1 MKSPKNNKMKG
12 QKPSRKF
19 TEGHMKRSPRKSSV
33 ASPAA
38 NSSTVDSPNKAQ
50 YRDKS
55 SPGSVS
61 SKGTA
66 ATARS
71 SSSMSYALETPDAS
85 PSGRK
90 GLSPSKKLARK
101 LDLSVLSIDGS
112 TKKKVKNHGTGRK
125 KASSGTGKTTKTT
138 KKTEPVETE
147 CFEYVDM
154 SLDDDVNG
162 HRTSSS
168 FESGDDESG
177 GEDVPKVLEAHHF
190 QWHTEEGLSK
200 GLSFHYGKDDFM
212 NKSTGQKIDLLVKNY
227 SPTQQRPVFM
237 LLCVPLNRDPMDLN
251 LNAIT
256 TKMKAGTMLKQLILP
271 AIEGNDSDVD
281 SGNGGKR

>member
-38 NSSTVDSPNKAQ
+38 NSSTVDSLKKAQ

-71 SSSMSYALETPDAS
+71 SSSMSYALETPDGS

-101 LDLSVLSIDGS
+101 LDLSLLAIDGS

-125 KASSGTGKTTKTT
+125 TTKIT
-138 KKTEPVETE
+138 KNTEPVETE
-147 CFEYVDM
+147 CYSDVDI
-154 SLDDDVNG
+154 SSDNDVTG
-162 HRTSSS
+162 HHTSSS
-168 FESGDDESG
+168 SESGDDESG
-177 GEDVPKVLEAHHF
+177 REDVPKVLEAHHF
-190 QWHTEEGLSK
+190 KWHTEEGLLE
-200 GLSFHYGKDDFM
+200 GLLFHYDKDDFL
-212 NKSTGQKIDLLVKNY
+212 NKSVGEKIDMLVKKY
-227 SPTQQRPVFM
+227 TPTQLKPVFI
-237 LLCVPLNRDPMDLN
+237 LLFLSLNQDPTTLN

-256 TKMKAGTMLKQLILP
+256 TKTKAGTMLKQLIVP
-271 AIEGNDSDVD
+271 VIEDNECDVQ
-281 SGNGGKR
+281 SGDDENR

>member
-71 SSSMSYALETPDAS
+71 SSSMSYALETPDGS
-85 PSGRK
+85 RSGRK

-101 LDLSVLSIDGS
+101 LDLSLLAIDGS

-125 KASSGTGKTTKTT
+125 TTKIT
-138 KKTEPVETE
+138 KNTEPVETE
-147 CFEYVDM
+147 CYSDVDI
-154 SLDDDVNG
+154 SSDNDVTG
-162 HRTSSS
+162 HHTSSS
-168 FESGDDESG
+168 SESGDDESG
-177 GEDVPKVLEAHHF
+177 REDVPKVLQAHHF
-190 QWHTEEGLSK
+190 KWHTEEGLLE
-200 GLSFHYGKDDFM
+200 GLSFHYDKDDFL
-212 NKSTGQKIDLLVKNY
+212 NKSVGEKIDMLVKKY
-227 SPTQQRPVFM
+227 SPTQLKPVFI
-237 LLCVPLNRDPMDLN
+237 LLCLPLNQDPTTLN

-256 TKMKAGTMLKQLILP
+256 TKTKAGTMLKQLIVP
-271 AIEGNDSDVD
+271 AIEDHECDVQ
-281 SGNGGKR
+281 SGDDENR

>member
-38 NSSTVDSPNKAQ
+38 NSSTVDSLKKAQ

-71 SSSMSYALETPDAS
+71 SSSMSYALETPDGS

-101 LDLSVLSIDGS
+101 LDLSLLAIDGS
-112 TKKKVKNHGTGRK
+112 KKKKVKNHGTGRK
-125 KASSGTGKTTKTT
+125 TTKIT
-138 KKTEPVETE
+138 KNTEPVETE
-147 CFEYVDM
+147 CYSDVDI
-154 SLDDDVNG
+154 SSDNDVTG
-162 HRTSSS
+162 HHTSSS
-168 FESGDDESG
+168 SESGDDESG
-177 GEDVPKVLEAHHF
+177 REDVPKVLEAHHF

-200 GLSFHYGKDDFM
+200 GLSFHYDKDDFL
-212 NKSTGQKIDLLVKNY
+212 NKSVGEKIDMLVKKY
-227 SPTQQRPVFM
+227 TPTQLKPVFI
-237 LLCVPLNRDPMDLN
+237 LLCLPLNQDPTTLN

-256 TKMKAGTMLKQLILP
+256 TKTKAGTMLKQLIVP
-271 AIEGNDSDVD
+271 VIEDNECDVQ
-281 SGNGGKR
+281 SGDDENR